1 MKNIIN
7 FYLGDNMNELAVFE
21 IDNDILNEVD
31 EVLRYA
37 QIFRTRTE
45 MEVSVLNDV
54 KFPTP
59 DAKYWQA
66 MREERAMI
74 TELYSLSFEYRKNI
88 VNIKKLQRKLQNE
101 EDDLERELL
110 EIELEQ
116 KLWLKKEMEM
126 VAKDRIREIKEWKDI
141 KEKQNIEFS
150 ATDPDEHQLISYTRR
165 WLNQALTM
173 GNNGTAGERMNIL
186 GQLDKGL
193 KMCREKGCLNK
204 VIEGYPE
211 EVKSLIA
218 RDMLSEGVNE

>member
-1 MKNIIN
+1 
-7 FYLGDNMNELAVFE
+7 MNELAVFG
-21 IDNDILNEVD
+21 IDKDILSEID

-59 DAKYWQA
+59 DSKYWQA

-74 TELYSLSFEYRKNI
+74 TELYNLSFEYRKNLI
-88 VNIKKLQRKLQNE
+88 NIKKLYRKIE
-101 EDDLERELL
+101 EEKDDLEQELL
-110 EIELEQ
+110 KIELEQ
-116 KLWLKKEMEM
+116 KLWLKKEMEL
-126 VAKDRIREIKEWKDI
+126 VAQDRIREIKEWKDI
-141 KEKQNIEFS
+141 KEKLSENLEFS
-150 ATDPDEHQLISYTRR
+150 TTDPDEHQLISYTRR

-173 GNNGTAGERMNIL
+173 GNDGTAGERINIL

>member
-1 MKNIIN
+1 VKNIIN